1 MQFLF
6 NKRAVGAAGLVA
18 LLAAAF
24 AARPLQ
30 ADVQSGVDAWSR
42 GDYSSAVREW
52 EGPAAGGDADALFNL
67 AQAYRFGR
75 GVAVDSDRAESLYAR
90 AAAAG
95 HARAADTYGLM
106 LFEDGRREA
115 AMPYLREAAARGDA
129 RAQYLLGIAHFNGDF
144 VKEDWPR
151 AYALMTLAN
160 SAALP
165 QAAQALVEMDR
176 VISADQRRQA
186 EVLAD
191 QMRTE
196 TVAQR
201 NPTLVVTMPAVEQA
215 PAPVPVA
222 APLAAPSPVTSPVP
236 AVASAVDGPWRV
248 QFGAFSV
255 PSNADAL
262 WGRLAD
268 RSELA
273 GMRRM
278 TSKSGRLTFLQAG
291 GFATREAAGTA
302 CTALKKAGFDCIVT
316 DR

>member
-1 MQFLF
+1 MRFLF
-6 NKRAVGAAGLVA
+6 DKRAVGAAGLVA

-24 AARPLQ
+24 VARPLQ

-106 LFEDGRREA
+106 LFEAGRREA
-115 AMPYLREAAARGDA
+115 AMPYLREAASRGDA

-176 VISADQRRQA
+176 VISAAQRRQA
-186 EVLAD
+186 NLIVE
-191 QMRTE
+191 QMRAEALTQ
-196 TVAQR
+196 T
-201 NPTLVVTMPAVEQA
+201 NPTLVASKSPVEQA
-215 PAPVPVA
+215 AAAVALA
-222 APLAAPSPVTSPVP
+222 APLAAEPPVTAAP
-236 AVASAVDGPWRV
+236 AVFGAWRV

-255 PSNADAL
+255 PANADAL
-262 WGRLAD
+262 WGRLSG

-273 GMRRM
+273 GMQRL

-291 GFATREAAGTA
+291 VFATREAASTA
-302 CTALKKAGFDCIVT
+302 CATLKKAGFDCIVT

>member
-1 MQFLF
+1 
-6 NKRAVGAAGLVA
+6 
-18 LLAAAF
+18 
-24 AARPLQ
+24 
-30 ADVQSGVDAWSR
+30 
-42 GDYSSAVREW
+42 
-52 EGPAAGGDADALFNL
+52 
-67 AQAYRFGR
+67 
-75 GVAVDSDRAESLYAR
+75 
-90 AAAAG
+90 
-95 HARAADTYGLM
+95 
-106 LFEDGRREA
+106 
-115 AMPYLREAAARGDA
+115 
-129 RAQYLLGIAHFNGDF
+129 FNGDF

-191 QMRTE
+191 QMRAE

-316 DR
+316 DRLDFTASAGLIMQSIRINSTPLGIGVSRPHVCLYLQCDP